1 MTFEEFLKEK
11 KIKIK
16 KDKTKCKT
24 SPFFTLD
31 DKKFYNHITNED
43 MERIKVMQ
51 RYLFL
56 NSRVKEDEFFGEL
69 KKKFKDYYKI
79 VERYPYKKLTFIDLQ
94 SGDETSFASTI
105 EAYEDLHPKK
115 RFLNIFGKSK

>member
-16 KDKTKCKT
+16 KDKTLCKT
-24 SPFFTLD
+24 SPFFTFD
-31 DKKFYNHITNED
+31 DKKNFKHITNED

-94 SGDETSFASTI
+94 IGDETSFASTI

-115 RFLNIFGKSK
+115 RFLNLFGKSK

>member
-1 MTFEEFLKEK
+1 MTFEEFLKTK

-16 KDKTKCKT
+16 KDRTPCKT
-24 SPFFTLD
+24 SMFSMHD
-31 DKKFYNHITNED
+31 NKKFYNHITNED

-56 NSRVKEDEFFGEL
+56 NHDITENEFFGEL
-69 KKKFKDYYKI
+69 KKKFKDYYKLI
-79 VERYPYKKLTFIDLQ
+79 ERYPYKKLTFIDLQ
-94 SGDETSFASTI
+94 IGDETNFASTI
-105 EAYEDLHPKK
+105 EAYEYLQPKK

>member
-1 MTFEEFLKEK
+1 MTFEEFLKTK

-16 KDKTKCKT
+16 KDRTPCKT
-24 SPFFTLD
+24 SMFSMHD
-31 DKKFYNHITNED
+31 NKKFYDHITNED

-56 NSRVKEDEFFGEL
+56 NHDITENEFFGEL
-69 KKKFKDYYKI
+69 KKKFKDYYKLI
-79 VERYPYKKLTFIDLQ
+79 KRHPYKKLTFIDLQ
-94 SGDETSFASTI
+94 TSSEVIFASTI

>member
-16 KDKTKCKT
+16 KDKTLCKT
-24 SPFFTLD
+24 SPLFTFD
-31 DKKFYNHITNED
+31 DKKNFKHITNED

-69 KKKFKDYYKI
+69 KKKFKDYYKL